1 MIDGKQLFGH
11 VLNDGQIK
19 ENELMA
25 HHNTYGIG
33 GPADIFLTP
42 STKDELVEILQI
54 SYREGVPVTLIG
66 GGSNC
71 LISDKGIRGIT
82 ICTARMKPDM
92 IIADTWLT
100 AVGGVSTGAAAR
112 FAWKHGLTGLEWA
125 VGIPGTLCGAVF
137 MNANGYGGQMKQ
149 IVEKVYALTKDGQE
163 DKVYDWDDL
172 KYGES
177 DSIFMHNGDII
188 YGVKL
193 HLAEGDMEEI
203 KAQMD
208 KHQESRRTKQPL
220 DKRSAGT
227 MYLRPPGYH
236 VGPMIKAC
244 GLIGFSIG
252 DAQVSDKHPDF
263 VVNNGNASCQ
273 DVLAVLHEV
282 QRRIKEQFGVHVP
295 LDVRLLG
302 EGLKQER

>member
-11 VLNDGQIK
+11 VLSDGQIK

-92 IIADTWLT
+92 IITDTWLT
-100 AVGGVSTGAAAR
+100 ALGGVSTGAAAC

-149 IVEKVYALTKDGQE
+149 IVEKVYALTKDGKE